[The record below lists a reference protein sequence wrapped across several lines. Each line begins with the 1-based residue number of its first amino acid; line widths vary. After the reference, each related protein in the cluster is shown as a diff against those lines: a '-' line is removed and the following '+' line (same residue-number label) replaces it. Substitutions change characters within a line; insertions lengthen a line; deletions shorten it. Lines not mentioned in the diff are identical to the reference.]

1 MESYRKYPYAH
12 YSLGSRPVINNEIID
27 RNVGKLLDL
36 ITNTPDIT
44 TEQLKHIQDVI
55 QEKIKQKETFFLV
68 PSENENKK
76 ESSKRVSFTASTK
89 KGGKNKRK
97 KNNKTKRRK
106 H

>member
-12 YSLGSRPVINNEIID
+12 YSLSSRPVINNEIID
-27 RNVGKLLDL
+27 RNVSKLLDL
-36 ITNTPDIT
+36 ITNNPDIT
-44 TEQLKHIQDVI
+44 SEQLKNIQDVI

-68 PSENENKK
+68 PSENQNRK
-76 ESSKRVSFTASTK
+76 ESSKRVSFAASTK
-89 KGGKNKRK
+89 RGGKKKR